1 MLISVVV
8 TTFRRPTLL
17 GRAICS
23 VLDQALPE
31 GTEVE
36 LIVSDDDDQGS
47 AMPALPAALQGRAA
61 SVSCRYLKRGT
72 EPGGVAGSRNR
83 ALHAAQ
89 GDWVL
94 FLDDDDA
101 LLPGALQHLL
111 EQVQQN
117 DLDLCCGSHDLVG
130 EDADGRELARE
141 RKTVSWRGFDQLLV
155 GNVFPMGAFLMR
167 RSAVRVGFSAQLKTH
182 EDWLFL
188 LDNLKDLKVG
198 VTAQAV
204 LEIRQVADG
213 SRDHRNQ
220 AGGAAQ
226 KAADYARIYS
236 LHPAPQ
242 VAAMRQA
249 ILRGLGGVSV
259 DTLIGAPAAPQ
270 GAPSYCETMQGRF
283 LICNPQETIQAALM
297 QHGQFE
303 PLAARIAA
311 AMTPLKEGCVLDVGA
326 NQGIFS
332 VPVARAL
339 PDREVLA
346 FEPQRLVFMQLCANL
361 LGNRLMNVL
370 PCNGAVGKVSE
381 PGQTISVPCFNVFEE
396 RYTGSVSLDGE
407 TQRIRGQIAGVAEP
421 SQWARQHDQV
431 PLRPLDEL
439 VAGRKVSFIKID
451 VEGMELAVLQ
461 SGEKVLRE
469 QRPSLFF
476 EAWSLPQFNEQRSAL
491 LSHVM
496 GLGYALLK
504 INEDYFAYHPS
515 SIDEAVMTER
525 MAALGLYMPERRSV
539 A

>member
-1 MLISVVV
+1 MLISVVL

-17 GRAICS
+17 GRALSS
-23 VLDQALPE
+23 VLKQALPE
-31 GTEVE
+31 GVQLEV
-36 LIVSDDDDQGS
+36 IVSDDDDQGS
-47 AMPALPAALQGRAA
+47 AMPALPEALQGCAA
-61 SVSCRYLKRGT
+61 AVSCRYLKRGA

-83 ALHAAQ
+83 ALQAAQ
-89 GDWVL
+89 GEWVL

-101 LLPGALQHLL
+101 LLPGALQHLI
-111 EQVQQN
+111 EQALQRG
-117 DLDLCCGSHDLVG
+117 LDLCCGAHDLVA
-130 EDADGRELARE
+130 EDAQGQELTRE
-141 RKTVSWRGFDQLLV
+141 RKAVNWQGFDQLLV

-167 RSAVRVGFSAQLKTH
+167 RSAIRIGFSAQLKTH

-188 LDNLKDLKVG
+188 LDNLKGLKVG
-198 VTAQAV
+198 VSELAV

-220 AGGAAQ
+220 AGGASQ

-249 ILRGLGGVSV
+249 ILRGLGGVTI
-259 DTLIGAPAAPQ
+259 DALIGAPVSSQ
-270 GAPSYCETMQGRF
+270 GAPSYCDTAQGRF
-283 LICNPQETIQAALM
+283 LICNPQETIQASLM

-303 PLAARIAA
+303 PLAARIAV
-311 AMTPLKEGCVLDVGA
+311 AMAPLMEGCVLDVGA

-332 VPVARAL
+332 VPVAKAL
-339 PDREVLA
+339 PEREVLA

-370 PCNGAVGKVSE
+370 PCNGAVGKGAV
-381 PGQTISVPCFNVFEE
+381 PGQTIAVPYFNVFEE
-396 RYTGSVSLDGE
+396 RYTGSVSLDSE
-407 TQRIRGQIAGVAEP
+407 TQRIRGQIEGVAEP
-421 SQWARQHDQV
+421 SRWARAHDQV
-431 PLRPLDEL
+431 ALRPLDEL

-461 SGEKVLRE
+461 SGEKTLRE

-491 LSHVM
+491 LCHVM
-496 GLGYALLK
+496 GLGYSLLK
-504 INEDYFAYHPS
+504 INEDYFAYHPA

-525 MAALGLYMPERRSV
+525 MAALGLYLPERRSV